1 MKSTLTVLAL
11 FISGMGAASAQ
22 VAPAVIGPGSVLVNN
37 HTFYALRYGQTAQFG
52 GSLGVWQT
60 STISGTLNYENGS
73 ERKPFTMQYAG
84 GYSWTLSGPTYGS
97 GTFQR
102 LYLTQGAEWRKWGV
116 SVSDDVSYLPQAPIT
131 GFSGIIGIGE
141 PIGTP
146 NPNPS
151 NGQSILTLNTHVLD
165 NMAMGTINRKFT
177 AATSVSGTGGY
188 DMLRYPNN
196 DGLDTDT
203 YLANGMITHRLDG
216 RNSLTGSYQ
225 YAQYAYPNYTV
236 TFETHAGLIGYR
248 RLVSRRLTAAVSAGP
263 QWINSTVSL
272 LVPTTLTY
280 AANASVNY
288 ATKPMTFGLSYRH
301 GTNGGAGY
309 LLGAKWDSVNGNY
322 SRDLSQNVVLGVT
335 GGYGRTVSLNQNG
348 ATNNY
353 YGGTQAT
360 WYIGRNLIAF
370 ANYTGLA
377 QSTTSPLPTNAI
389 RQMLQTVGF
398 GIGYSPR
405 DTRPRQ

>member
-1 MKSTLTVLAL
+1 MKTILTVIALLA
-11 FISGMGAASAQ
+11 IGTIATSAQ
-22 VAPAVIGPGSVLVNN
+22 VAPAAVGPGGILVNN
-37 HTFYALRYGQTAQFG
+37 HTIYALRYGQTAQFG

-60 STISGTLNYENGS
+60 SNISGTLNYENGS
-73 ERKPFTMQYAG
+73 VRKPFSMQYAG

-97 GTFQR
+97 GVFQR
-102 LYLTQGAEWRKWGV
+102 LYLTQGAEWRNWGV
-116 SVSDDVSYLPQAPIT
+116 SVSDDVSYLPQSPIT
-131 GFSGIIGIGE
+131 GFSGIPGIGE

-146 NPNPS
+146 NPNPPS
-151 NGQSILTLNTHVLD
+151 GQSILTLNTHVVD
-165 NMAMGTINRKFT
+165 NMAMGTIDRKLS
-177 AATSVSGTGGY
+177 AATSLSGTGGY

-203 YLANGMITHRLDG
+203 YLANGMITQRLDG

-225 YAQYAYPNYTV
+225 YNLYAYPNYTV
-236 TFETHAGLIGYR
+236 TFETQAGLIGFR
-248 RLVSRRLTAAVSAGP
+248 RLVSRRLTAAFSAGP
-263 QWINSTVSL
+263 QWINSTDTL
-272 LVPTTLTY
+272 AVPSSTTF
-280 AANASVNY
+280 AANATLDYVS
-288 ATKPMTFGLSYRH
+288 KPMTFGLAYRH

-309 LLGAKWDSVNGNY
+309 LLGAKWDSFNGNY
-322 SRDLSQNVVLGVT
+322 SKDLTQNVVLGAT
-335 GGYGRTVSLNQNG
+335 GGYSRTVGLNQNG

-377 QSTTSPLPTNAI
+377 QSSSSPLPTNAVN
-389 RQMLQTVGF
+389 QLLQTIGF
-398 GIGYSPR
+398 GIGFSPR